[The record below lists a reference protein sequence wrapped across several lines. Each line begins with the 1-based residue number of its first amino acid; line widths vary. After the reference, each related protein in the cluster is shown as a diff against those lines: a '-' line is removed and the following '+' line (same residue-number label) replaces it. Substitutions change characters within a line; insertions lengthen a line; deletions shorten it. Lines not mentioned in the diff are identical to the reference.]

1 MSFNSRVRRGF
12 TLIELLVVIAIIAVL
27 IALLLPAVQQA
38 REAARRTQCKN
49 NLKQIGLAFHN
60 YHDAY
65 NQFPPGNITGSPQN
79 CCTAANF
86 QPSLWSWGV
95 FILPYIDQ
103 GNLYNVLQ
111 PGNYTLQ
118 YQLTNNL
125 AACQTPLTVFRCASD
140 TGPALNTFTESM
152 SSSQPAGYG
161 YDSQV
166 PNVAGTPTNIATSN
180 YVAVSGT
187 SDSTTP
193 AIQKD
198 FYFPGC
204 VPTGLTYQNSKNG
217 LRDITDGSSNTL
229 VVGERAWAYKGGLYG
244 AGTAL
249 GYSETADGVAAQ
261 GAKGGSMNVW
271 GIGYD
276 GLNATINGLHD
287 RRGFSSSHVGG
298 VHFVMADGAVR
309 FISENIDYSKQSV
322 TGGVTSTYPANCVTS
337 TLARLFCYFDGQIV
351 GEF

>member
-1 MSFNSRVRRGF
+1 MNFKSKDRRGF

-49 NLKQIGLAFHN
+49 SLKQFGLAFHN
-60 YHDAY
+60 YHDLY

-79 CCTAANF
+79 CCNAASF

-95 FILPYIDQ
+95 FVLPFIDQ
-103 GNLYNVLQ
+103 GNLYNQLQ
-111 PGNYTLQ
+111 PGTYTLS
-118 YQLTNNL
+118 YQLTNNP
-125 AACQTPLTVFRCASD
+125 AAAQTPLPAFRCASD
-140 TGPALNTFTESM
+140 TAPALNSFTESM

-166 PNVAGTPTNIATSN
+166 PNIAGTAMNIATSN
-180 YVAVSGT
+180 YVGVAGT
-187 SDSTTP
+187 SDSATP
-193 AIQKD
+193 SIQRNY
-198 FYFPGC
+198 YFAGC
-204 VPTGLTYQNSKNG
+204 VPTGAMFQNSKIG
-217 LRDITDGSSNTL
+217 LRDLTDGSSNTL
-229 VVGERAWAYKGGLYG
+229 IVGERAWAYKNGIYG

-249 GYSETADGVAAQ
+249 GYSETADAASAQ
-261 GAKGGSMNVW
+261 GAKGGAMNVW

-287 RRGFSSSHVGG
+287 RRGFSSPHVGG
-298 VHFVMADGAVR
+298 VHFLLGDGSVR

-322 TGGVTSTYPANCVTS
+322 TAAPTSTYPQNCVTS
-337 TLARLFCYFDGQIV
+337 TLARLFCYWDGQIV
-351 GEF
+351 GDF